1 MQFGIDVLIN
11 ELVVLLDL
19 CLGMRVEEEDFLDI
33 VFDQPVDGVVNGTE
47 VPQLRK
53 RLPNMI
59 VTLVL
64 SKSL

>member
-47 VPQLRK
+47 VPQLCK
-53 RLPNMI
+53 RLPKMI